1 MKTNNEEE
9 KRKRTWSAPDSVA
22 VAWIFLA
29 CSNSA
34 GNGMSSIFISPIGK
48 EN

>member
-1 MKTNNEEE
+1 MN
-9 KRKRTWSAPDSVA
+9 KRNKILEGVRTWSAPDSVA
-22 VAWIFLA
+22 IAWIFLA

-34 GNGMSSIFISPIGK
+34 GNGMSSIGK